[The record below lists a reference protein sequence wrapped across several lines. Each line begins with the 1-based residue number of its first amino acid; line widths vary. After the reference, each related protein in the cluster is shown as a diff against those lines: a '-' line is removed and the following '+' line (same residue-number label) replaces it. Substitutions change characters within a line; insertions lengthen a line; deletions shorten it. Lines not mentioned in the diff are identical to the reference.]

1 VTGTE
6 RFDPVSLPPNAIPV
20 SGRSIVSL
28 RANRR
33 GAVGGHVTE
42 YWYPVDIDD
51 ATRRAS
57 MADKER
63 LYSPPSYQ
71 PYSDEKA
78 ASSFTSLFKRRKA

>member
-1 VTGTE
+1 
-6 RFDPVSLPPNAIPV
+6 
-20 SGRSIVSL
+20 
-28 RANRR
+28 
-33 GAVGGHVTE
+33 
-42 YWYPVDIDD
+42 VDIDD